1 MRFPKM
7 WYVRPAKDQT
17 SLCIR
22 KVWSEPML
30 VFEYSM
36 TVKLLIE
43 RQFKGGCTG
52 SSECTLVKLPHC
64 WKSHVTA
71 LLFKQ
76 KVHRS
81 YVGPDAVDGLI
92 KIHLFI

>member
-1 MRFPKM
+1 
-7 WYVRPAKDQT
+7 
-17 SLCIR
+17 
-22 KVWSEPML
+22 
-30 VFEYSM
+30 M

-43 RQFKGGCTG
+43 RQFEFLNLKGGCTG
-52 SSECTLVKLPHC
+52 LFECTLVKLPHC
-64 WKSHVTA
+64 WKLHVTA
-71 LLFKQ
+71 QLFKQ